1 MTDPGWNGR
10 DLGLRDRLAV
20 VIGASEGIGAA
31 LALSLSRAGAE
42 VVLAGRSAPRLKA
55 TTDTLRAQGQ
65 QAYVH
70 TVDAR
75 DPDQIKTFCAAVLR
89 EHGAPTILV
98 NSMGG
103 TLFKP
108 AIDVEPEE
116 WDTVHETHL
125 RGTFFACTSFAAAM
139 ADEGYGKIINLS
151 STFATAVVA
160 GRSVYAAAK
169 AGISQLTAALALEWA
184 PLGIRVNAVAPGAT
198 RSPRVQRWLA
208 DNPGLEDGMVHS
220 IPLGRIAE
228 PDDIVGPVLFLASP
242 MSDFVTGQTLLVDGG
257 WARSK
262 QQAPVATTETPD
274 ASDVG
279 D

>member
-1 MTDPGWNGR
+1 VSDPGWNGR
-10 DLGLRDRLAV
+10 ALGLSDRLAV

-31 LALSLSRAGAE
+31 IALGLSRAGSK
-42 VVLAGRSAPRLKA
+42 VILAGRSATRLKA
-55 TTDTLRAQGQ
+55 TADTVRTEGRQ
-65 QAYVH
+65 VH
-70 TVDAR
+70 VQTVDAR

-108 AIDVEPEE
+108 AIEVEPGE
-116 WDTVHETHL
+116 WDTIHETHL

-160 GRSVYAAAK
+160 GRSVYATAK
-169 AGISQLTAALALEWA
+169 AGISQLTTALALEWA

-198 RSPRVQRWLA
+198 KSPRVERWLA
-208 DNPGLEDGMVHS
+208 DNPGLEELMVQS

-228 PDDIVGPVLFLASP
+228 PADIVGPALFLASP

-257 WARSK
+257 WAKSK
-262 QQAPVATTETPD
+262 
-274 ASDVG
+274 
-279 D
+279 

>member
-1 MTDPGWNGR
+1 MTDRGWNGR
-10 DLGLRDRLAV
+10 DLGLSDRLAV

-31 LALSLSRAGAE
+31 IALGMSRAGAT
-42 VVLAGRSAPRLKA
+42 VILAGRSARR
-55 TTDTLRAQGQ
+55 LRATADTARSQDHE
-65 QAYVH
+65 AHVH

-75 DPDQIKTFCAAVLR
+75 DPDQIKAFCATVLR
-89 EHGAPTILV
+89 AHGAPTILV

-103 TLFKP
+103 TLFKA

-116 WDTVHETHL
+116 WDTIHETHL

-139 ADEGYGKIINLS
+139 ADERYGKIVNLS
-151 STFATAVVA
+151 STFATSVVA

-198 RSPRVQRWLA
+198 RSPRVERWLA
-208 DNPGLEDGMVHS
+208 DNPGLEERMVQS

-228 PDDIVGPVLFLASP
+228 PADIVGPALFLASP

-257 WARSK
+257 WAKS
-262 QQAPVATTETPD
+262 QQQEPIATPTDT
-274 ASDVG
+274 G
-279 D
+279 RFRRR

>member
-1 MTDPGWNGR
+1 MMPDPGWNGPA
-10 DLGLRDRLAV
+10 LGLGDRLAV

-31 LALSLSRAGAE
+31 IALGLSRAGAT
-42 VVLAGRSAPRLKA
+42 VVLAGRSTRRLKA
-55 TTDTLRAQGQ
+55 TADAVRTARR
-65 QAYVH
+65 QAHVQ

-75 DPDQIKTFCAAVLR
+75 NPDQIATLCAAVLR
-89 EHGAPTILV
+89 EHGPPTILV

-116 WDTVHETHL
+116 WDTIQETHL

-139 ADEGYGKIINLS
+139 ADEGYGKIVNLS

-160 GRSVYAAAK
+160 GRSVYASVK

-198 RSPRVQRWLA
+198 RSPRVERWLA
-208 DNPGLEDGMVHS
+208 DNPGLEERMVQS
-220 IPLGRIAE
+220 VPLGRVAE
-228 PDDIVGPVLFLASP
+228 PDDIVGPALFLASP

-257 WARSK
+257 WAKSQ
-262 QQAPVATTETPD
+262 QQAPIATQ
-274 ASDVG
+274 G
-279 D
+279 DTGRFRRR

>member
-1 MTDPGWNGR
+1 VSDPGWNGR
-10 DLGLRDRLAV
+10 ALGLGDRLAV

-31 LALSLSRAGAE
+31 IALGLSRAGSK
-42 VVLAGRSAPRLKA
+42 VILAGRSATRLKA
-55 TTDTLRAQGQ
+55 TADTVRTEGR
-65 QAYVH
+65 QAHVQ

-89 EHGAPTILV
+89 EHGRPTILV

-116 WDTVHETHL
+116 WDTIHETHL
-125 RGTFFACTSFAAAM
+125 RGTFFACTSFATAM

-160 GRSVYAAAK
+160 GRSVYATAK
-169 AGISQLTAALALEWA
+169 AGISQLTSALALEWA

-198 RSPRVQRWLA
+198 RSPRVERWLA
-208 DNPGLEDGMVHS
+208 DNPGLEARMVQS

-228 PDDIVGPVLFLASP
+228 PADIVGPALFLASP

-257 WARSK
+257 WAKSK
-262 QQAPVATTETPD
+262 
-274 ASDVG
+274 
-279 D
+279 

>member
-1 MTDPGWNGR
+1 VADPGWNGPT
-10 DLGLRDRLAV
+10 LALRDRLAV

-31 LALSLSRAGAE
+31 IAMGLGQAGSK
-42 VVLAGRSAPRLKA
+42 VVLAGRSAER
-55 TTDTLRAQGQ
+55 LRATADTMRSMGHHTHVQ
-65 QAYVH
+65 

-75 DPDQIKTFCAAVLR
+75 DPDQIKRFCAGVLR
-89 EHGAPTILV
+89 EHGPPSILV

-116 WDTVHETHL
+116 WDTIQETHL
-125 RGTFFACTSFAAAM
+125 RGTFFACTAFATAM
-139 ADEGYGKIINLS
+139 ADEGYGKIVNLS

-169 AGISQLTAALALEWA
+169 AGISQLTSALALEWA

-198 RSPRVQRWLA
+198 RSPRVERWLA
-208 DNPGLEDGMVHS
+208 DNPGLEDRMVQG

-228 PDDIVGPVLFLASP
+228 PADVVGPALFLASP

-257 WARSK
+257 WAKSQ
-262 QQAPVATTETPD
+262 QQAPLAPHDATRRR
-274 ASDVG
+274 
-279 D
+279 